1 MSKRYLFIFL
11 FLSTILFSK
20 EIHFKEVKY
29 IYALDN
35 ELYKTGTLNI
45 DKDEIVLHYRNST
58 KNIVYTDTNIQ
69 IITKDALEIYTHE
82 ESVEYNLF
90 FQLVLGIYTNN
101 SQLLVDNF
109 TIEKNDNTI
118 TLLPN
123 EYLSSVIEKIEY
135 EKNNDKLKY
144 LKIYFV
150 NQDRITIEEIK

>member
-1 MSKRYLFIFL
+1 LSKRYLFIFL